1 MNTRLFILIFVSFP
15 IFFLT
20 SKGQSLPGAEVSRP
34 CQIDVL
40 HYRFSISLNDAND
53 TIFGKAEIKIRF
65 IEPGKAFILDLKN
78 SNSKGAGMKIDKV
91 TGTLVSFTLFY
102 PDSIKIQSLDSYKK
116 NDTALITIT
125 YHGIPSDG
133 LIISK
138 NKFGHR
144 TFFAD
149 NWPNRA
155 HYWIPCK
162 DDPADKA
169 SVEFIITAPEHYQ
182 VVANGIQIEET
193 NLEKGLKRTHW
204 KEDEPLATKV
214 MTIGVADFAVNMVG
228 FVNDCIPVYS
238 WAFPE
243 NAKEAVHDFT
253 LTKDILRFYINTI
266 GLYGYKKLANV
277 QSKTRFGGLENA
289 SAVFYAENKITG
301 DGSIES
307 LLAHEI
313 AHQWFGNMATE
324 KRFAHLWLSEGFAT
338 YFTTLFFEKKYGKDK
353 AAAMRKEDREQVIAF
368 TETNNTPV
376 VDKTET
382 DFMNLLNENNY
393 QKGGWILHML
403 RQQLGDSVFKKS
415 IRKYYST
422 YAGKNADTEDLQ
434 KIFEDVSDKNLK
446 QFFKQW
452 LYTPGIPKLDIKWK
466 YNNKEKNI
474 SITVKQIQHTPFSF
488 PLEIGYQSGPIVNAR
503 KIVAVSKKTETF
515 KIPMSQKPSKFIADP
530 DVNLLFKG
538 NITEEK

>member
-1 MNTRLFILIFVSFP
+1 MKKGVSLFSLLVLVFTTRS
-15 IFFLT
+15 
-20 SKGQSLPGAEVSRP
+20 QSV
-34 CQIDVL
+34 IDVL
-40 HYRFSISLNDAND
+40 HYRYELELS
-53 TIFGKAEIKIRF
+53 
-65 IEPGKAFILDLKN
+65 
-78 SNSKGAGMKIDKV
+78 DK
-91 TGTLVSFTLFY
+91 T
-102 PDSIKIQSLDSYKK
+102 DSIKGKASITVKFLNPTDNLSLDFVLIKNGKQHMLTYATTTIDEKKVVQVKSNDEELRLQLAKPAKAGDIETFIISYK
-116 NDTALITIT
+116 
-125 YHGIPSDG
+125 GIPNDG

-138 NKFGHR
+138 NKYGHR

-149 NWPNRA
+149 NWPDRA

-182 VVANGIQIEET
+182 VVANGIQVEET
-193 NLEKGLKRTHW
+193 NITKGLKRTHW

-228 FVNDCIPVYS
+228 FVNNCIPVYS
-238 WAFPE
+238 WGYPE
-243 NAKEAVHDFT
+243 NGKEAVHDFS
-253 LTKDILRFYINTI
+253 LTKDILSFYINTI
-266 GLYGYKKLANV
+266 GPYGYKKLANV

-289 SAVFYAENKITG
+289 SAIFYAEDKITG
-301 DGSIES
+301 DGSNES

-324 KRFAHLWLSEGFAT
+324 KSFAHLWLSEGFAT
-338 YFTTLFFEKKYGKDK
+338 YFTTLFFENKYGKAK
-353 AAAMRKEDREQVIAF
+353 AAAMRDEDREQVIAF
-368 TETNNTPV
+368 TERNNTPV
-376 VDKTET
+376 VNTAET

-415 IRKYYST
+415 IRKYYAA

-434 KIFEDVSDKNLK
+434 KIIEEVSGKNLT

-466 YNNKEKNI
+466 YNSKEKNI
-474 SITVKQIQHTPFSF
+474 SVTVKQLQQTPFSF
-488 PLEIGYQSGPIVNAR
+488 PLEIGYQSGQVVNAR
-503 KIVAVSKKTETF
+503 KMLNISKQSETF
-515 KIPMSQKPSKFIADP
+515 KIPMAQKPSELTADP

-538 NITEEK
+538 NIAEEK

>member
-1 MNTRLFILIFVSFP
+1 MKKGVFLFSLLVL
-15 IFFLT
+15 FFT
-20 SKGQSLPGAEVSRP
+20 VESQSV
-34 CQIDVL
+34 IDVL
-40 HYRFSISLNDAND
+40 HYRYELELS
-53 TIFGKAEIKIRF
+53 
-65 IEPGKAFILDLKN
+65 
-78 SNSKGAGMKIDKV
+78 DK
-91 TGTLVSFTLFY
+91 T
-102 PDSIKIQSLDSYKK
+102 DSIKGKASITVKFLNPADHISLDIVLIKNGKPHMLTYDPITIDKK
-116 NDTALITIT
+116 NIVQVKTGDEKLRLELSKPAKAGDIETFMIF
-125 YHGIPSDG
+125 YKGIPSDG

-149 NWPNRA
+149 NWPDRA

-204 KEDEPLATKV
+204 KEEEPLATKV
-214 MTIGVADFAVNMVG
+214 MTVGIADFAVNMVG
-228 FVNDCIPVYS
+228 FVNNCIPVYS

-243 NAKEAVHDFT
+243 NAKQAVHDFS
-253 LTKDILRFYINTI
+253 LTKEILAYYINTI
-266 GLYGYKKLANV
+266 GQYGYKKLANV

-289 SAVFYAENKITG
+289 NAIFYAEDKITG
-301 DGSIES
+301 DGSNES

-324 KRFAHLWLSEGFAT
+324 KSFAHLWLSEGFAT
-338 YFTTLFFEKKYGKDK
+338 YFTILFFENKYGKDK
-353 AAAMRKEDREQVIAF
+353 AAEMRKEDRDQVIAF
-368 TETNNTPV
+368 TERNSTPV
-376 VDKTET
+376 VNVAET

-403 RQQLGDSVFKKS
+403 RQQLGDSVFRKS

-422 YAGKNADTEDLQ
+422 YAGINADTEDLQ
-434 KIFEDVSDKNLK
+434 KIVEDISAKNLK

-466 YNNKEKNI
+466 YNTKEKSI
-474 SITVKQIQHTPFSF
+474 SVTVKQLQQTPFSF
-488 PLEIGYQSGPIVNAR
+488 PLEIGYQSGQIVKAL
-503 KIVAVSKKTETF
+503 KTLSISKQAETF
-515 KIPMSQKPSKFIADP
+515 KITMAQKPSKLMADP
-530 DVNLLFKG
+530 DANLLFKG
-538 NITEEK
+538 NIAEEK

>member
-1 MNTRLFILIFVSFP
+1 MKKGVFLFSLLVLFSAVRS
-15 IFFLT
+15 
-20 SKGQSLPGAEVSRP
+20 QSA
-34 CQIDVL
+34 IDVL
-40 HYRFSISLNDAND
+40 HYRYELELS
-53 TIFGKAEIKIRF
+53 
-65 IEPGKAFILDLKN
+65 
-78 SNSKGAGMKIDKV
+78 DK
-91 TGTLVSFTLFY
+91 T
-102 PDSIKIQSLDSYKK
+102 DSIKGTAGITVKFLEPTDHLTLDFVLIKNGKLHMLTYAPATTDEKKIVQVKAGDEKLRLELAKSVKAGDIQTFIISYK
-116 NDTALITIT
+116 
-125 YHGIPSDG
+125 GIPADG

-169 SVEFIITAPEHYQ
+169 PVEFIITAPEHYQ
-182 VVANGIQIEET
+182 VVANGIQVEET

-243 NAKEAVHDFT
+243 NAKEATHDFT
-253 LTKDILRFYINTI
+253 MTKDILRFYINTI
-266 GLYGYKKLANV
+266 GPYGYKKLANV

-324 KRFAHLWLSEGFAT
+324 KSFAHLWLSEGFAT
-338 YFTTLFFEKKYGKDK
+338 YFTTLFFENKYGKNK
-353 AAAMRKEDREQVIAF
+353 AAEIRKEDREQVIYF
-368 TETNNTPV
+368 TETDKTPV
-376 VDKTET
+376 VNIAET

-415 IRKYYST
+415 IRKYYAV

-434 KIFEDVSDKNLK
+434 KIFEDVSGKNLNP
-446 QFFKQW
+446 FFKQW

-466 YNNKEKNI
+466 YNTKEKNI
-474 SITVKQIQHTPFSF
+474 AVTVKQLQQTPFSF

-503 KIVAVSKKTETF
+503 KIVAISRQTETF
-515 KIPMSQKPSKFIADP
+515 KIPMAQKPSSLIADP

-538 NITEEK
+538 NISEEK